1 MMRKLLL
8 GLGLALLAVF
18 PLLAHASFDHSAWD
32 SLLRRHVHDIANGT
46 STQVDY
52 AAMAQERATLKR
64 YLDALAAVPRV
75 QFDSWRPAEQLAF
88 LINAYNAW
96 TVELVLSRYPDLASI
111 KDLGSLLQSPW
122 KKRFIPL
129 LGETRSLDNLEH
141 GLIRGSERYAEP
153 RIHFAV
159 NCASI
164 GCPALR
170 AEAYAGDKLDAQL
183 ADATRAF
190 LADRSRNRLE
200 GERLRVSL
208 IFKWYREDFDR
219 ARGSLGN
226 WLAEQAPALGLA
238 ETQAA
243 KLKSNAMSIDFLDY
257 DWRLNHR
264 AGSTK

>member
-1 MMRKLLL
+1 MMRALLL
-8 GLGLALLAVF
+8 SLSLVLF
-18 PLLAHASFDHSAWD
+18 PLLAHAGFDHGPWD
-32 SLLRRHVHDIANGT
+32 GLLRQHVHGIANGT
-46 STQVDY
+46 ATQVDY
-52 AAMAQERATLKR
+52 AGMARERATLKR

-75 QFDSWRPAEQLAF
+75 QFDSWRPADQLAF

-129 LGETRSLDNLEH
+129 LGDTRSLDNIEH
-141 GLIRGSERYAEP
+141 GLIRGSGRYAEP

-170 AEAYAGDKLDAQL
+170 AEAYAGDKLETQL

-190 LADRSRNRLE
+190 LADRSRNRLT
-200 GERLRVSL
+200 GDRLQVSL
-208 IFKWYREDFDR
+208 IFKWYGEDFER
-219 ARGSLGN
+219 ARGSLGG
-226 WLAEQAPALGLA
+226 WLADQAAALGLTEA
-238 ETQAA
+238 QTS
-243 KLKSNAMSIDFLDY
+243 KLTGNAMSIEFLDY
-257 DWRLNHR
+257 DWHLNDR
-264 AGSTK
+264 AGQKK

>member
-1 MMRKLLL
+1 MMRRQLL
-8 GLGLALLAVF
+8 GLGFALFALF

-32 SLLRRHVHDIANGT
+32 GLLRRHVHGFANGT
-46 STQVDY
+46 ATQVNY
-52 AAMAQERATLKR
+52 AAMVQDRATLKR
-64 YLDALAAVPRV
+64 YLEALAAVPRV

-111 KDLGSLLQSPW
+111 KDLGSVLQSPW

-129 LGETRSLDNLEH
+129 LGDTRSLDNIEH
-141 GLIRGSERYAEP
+141 GLIRGSGRYAEP

-159 NCASI
+159 NCASV

-183 ADATRAF
+183 AEATRAF

-219 ARGSLGN
+219 ARGSLGA
-226 WLAEQAPALGLA
+226 WLADQAPALGLTEA
-238 ETQAA
+238 QATR
-243 KLKSNAMSIDFLDY
+243 LTNNAMSIDFLDY
-257 DWRLNHR
+257 DWRLNDR
-264 AGSTK
+264 AGQVK